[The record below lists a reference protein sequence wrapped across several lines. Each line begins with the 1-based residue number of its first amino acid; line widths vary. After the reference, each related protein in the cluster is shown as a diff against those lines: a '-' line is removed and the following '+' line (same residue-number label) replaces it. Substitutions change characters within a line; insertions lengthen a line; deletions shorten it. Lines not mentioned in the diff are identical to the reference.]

1 MTPLQ
6 PTRSQVAAIIDH
18 TLLTPS
24 ATAADVE
31 RLVEEAVELGVLSVC
46 ISPNQLPI
54 DAPED
59 LVIATVVGFPSGA
72 HLSEVKAIEAAFAAA
87 NGADEVDM
95 VINLGAAKAGDWDA
109 VLLDIA
115 SVRLAAPGVLLK
127 VIIESAALTDDEIV
141 RACEVAEE
149 AGADFVKTSTGF
161 HRAGEATVEAVRLM
175 RATVGD
181 RLGVK
186 ASGGIRTTEQSLA
199 MIDAGATRLG
209 MSGTRAVLAGL
220 AE

>member
-31 RLVEEAVELGVLSVC
+31 QLVEEAVELGVLSVC
-46 ISPNQLPI
+46 VSPNQLPI

-59 LVIATVVGFPSGA
+59 LIIATVVGFPSGA

-95 VINLGAAKAGDWDA
+95 VINLGAAKAGDWDT

-161 HRAGEATVEAVRLM
+161 HRAGEASVEAVRLM

-186 ASGGIRTTEQSLA
+186 ASGGIRTSEQALA

>member
-1 MTPLQ
+1 MTSLQ

-31 RLVEEAVELGVLSVC
+31 RLVAEAVELGVLSVC
-46 ISPNQLPI
+46 VSPNQLPL

-186 ASGGIRTTEQSLA
+186 ASGGIRTTEQALA

>member
-1 MTPLQ
+1 MSLSN
-6 PTRSQVAAIIDH
+6 PTRAQVAAIIDH
-18 TLLTPS
+18 TLLNPL

-31 RLVEEAVELGVLSVC
+31 NLVAEAVELGVLSVC
-46 ISPNQLPI
+46 VSPNQLPI

-59 LVIATVVGFPSGA
+59 LIIATVVGFPSGA

-95 VINLGAAKAGDWDA
+95 VINLGAVKANDWDA

-141 RACEVAEE
+141 RACEIAEE

-186 ASGGIRTTEQSLA
+186 ASGGIRTAEQALA

-209 MSGTRAVLAGL
+209 MSGTRAVLAGIP
-220 AE
+220 E

>member
-46 ISPNQLPI
+46 VSPNQLPL

-59 LVIATVVGFPSGA
+59 LVIATVIGFPSGA

-127 VIIESAALTDDEIV
+127 AIIESAALTDDEIV

-186 ASGGIRTTEQSLA
+186 ASGGIRTTEQALA